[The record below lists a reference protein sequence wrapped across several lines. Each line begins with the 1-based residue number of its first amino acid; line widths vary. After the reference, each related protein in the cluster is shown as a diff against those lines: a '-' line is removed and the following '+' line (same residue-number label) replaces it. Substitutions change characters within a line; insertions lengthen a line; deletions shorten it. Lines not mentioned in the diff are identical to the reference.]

1 MKTITEKILDI
12 FAEISAVPRCS
23 KNEEK
28 IGRWLQNWA
37 SERNLECK
45 TDKIGNVLIKVPG
58 KNGLEKSQPVALQG
72 HMDMVCEKTPDSL
85 HDFSKDPI
93 KLLEVDGWLTADK
106 TTLGA
111 DNGIALAI
119 ALALADSKDVKHPP
133 LELLFTVDEETGLTG
148 ANFIEPGFIDSK
160 ILINID
166 SEDEGVFTIG
176 CAGGR
181 DTKIELPLNYI
192 DSNSYIT
199 NFRISLTGLKGGH
212 SGVDINKNR
221 ANAIKLMARLL
232 YRINN
237 KFGLNIINFD
247 GGSAHNA
254 IPRYCKCDVAIEEND
269 LEQLLDEV
277 GEFKEIISNE
287 FKNEDGLNI
296 KIEQMQP
303 VKKVVDS
310 VFTEKIIDLLIAIP
324 NGIYSMSQ
332 KIEGLVETS
341 NNEATA
347 KIKNGKLHILSSQR
361 SSVMSKLDNLTNQIE
376 SVCRLAN
383 ADYESGNGYPAWEP
397 DWDSKLLKKCKQ
409 AYVELFKKEPIVEI
423 IHAGLECG
431 IIGSKF
437 DDMDMISIG
446 PTIEN
451 PHSPDERMKIADIEK
466 IWKFILELFQT
477 LDE

>member
-1 MKTITEKILDI
+1 MNSVTEKVLGI
-12 FAEISAVPRCS
+12 FTEISNVPRCS

-28 IGRWLQNWA
+28 IGKWLQNWA
-37 SERNLECK
+37 AERDLEYK
-45 TDKIGNVLIKVPG
+45 TDKAGNVLIKVPG
-58 KNGLEKSQPVALQG
+58 KNGLEKSQPIALQG
-72 HMDMVCEKTPDSL
+72 HMDMVCEKTPDST

-93 KLLEVDGWLTADK
+93 KLMEIDGWLTADK

-119 ALALADSKDVKHPP
+119 SLALADSKDIKHPP

-160 ILINID
+160 ILLNID
-166 SEDEGVFTIG
+166 SEDEGVLTIG

-192 DSNSYIT
+192 DANSFVSN
-199 NFRISLTGLKGGH
+199 FKISLTGLKGGH
-212 SGVDINKNR
+212 SGVDIIKNR

-232 YRINN
+232 NRINN
-237 KFGLNIINFD
+237 KFGLNIIDFN

-254 IPRYCKCDVAIEEND
+254 IPRYCVCDVAIEEND
-269 LEQLLDEV
+269 LVELENELA
-277 GEFKEIISNE
+277 EFQKIVSNE
-287 FKNEDGLNI
+287 FKNEDKINF
-296 KIEQMQP
+296 KIEKIDF
-303 VKKVVDS
+303 VEKIIDS
-310 VFTEKIIDLLIAIP
+310 VSSEKMIDLLIALP
-324 NGIYSMSQ
+324 NGIFSMSEE
-332 KIEGLVETS
+332 IENLVETS

-347 KIKNGKLHILSSQR
+347 NIIDGKLHILSSQR
-361 SSVMSKLDNLTNQIE
+361 SSVVSKLDNLTNKIE
-376 SVCRLAN
+376 AVCRLAN

-397 DWDSKLLKKCKQ
+397 NWDSKLLAKCKQ
-409 AYVELFKKEPIVEI
+409 TYFDLFKKEPVVEV

-437 DDMDMISIG
+437 ENMDMISIG

-451 PHSPDERMKIADIEK
+451 PHSPDERMKISDIEK
-466 IWKFILELFQT
+466 IWNFLIGLFQT
-477 LDE
+477 L